1 MLKYADN
8 SRTAIEGE
16 NVGKKIQY
24 HDNWGMRPVKS
35 AGKRRQRVKAQKKRL
50 LAAGWNSEK
59 VAKLGVKETR
69 EALKTI
75 RK

>member
-1 MLKYADN
+1 MA
-8 SRTAIEGE
+8 G
-16 NVGKKIQY
+16 KIQF

-50 LAAGWNSEK
+50 VAGGMDPAK

-69 EALKTI
+69 EALK
-75 RK
+75 RLGK